1 MKKKS
6 AIKARWATA
15 LWLGGIF
22 LLVWIIFMTV
32 LTWCTAKTMDRY
44 LEKENGQIASNIV
57 SAAQLQKLAEDP
69 ALQAETGDYWIWSG
83 TNSNWLNNNFS
94 GGLLRTTRQKPQTAV
109 ALYDGNGKLLEKS
122 GNCFYIYYMTEESWK
137 TQELD
142 MHYDGVAKALYDP
155 SWITDVALQVIQR
168 NDWIALRFTGT
179 IEDGYLTPSRIE
191 DIRESEYRSI
201 AAAHYGD
208 GSYERHQR
216 IQEMEAKYGLQW
228 DTLLA
233 SSNDAADQQ
242 TYYVLNGAVSYY
254 DPGEALEVD
263 GISYKNLMDYVLQI
277 EDTSIYNDY
286 YSFKRGDLWNTLIT
300 DTRRIY
306 STENGELT
314 PAYQVV
320 AAVRY
325 SPMKLA
331 MESLLYVYV
340 GSFLLLLLAA
350 FLLWRIMIR
359 NLVLPLQTVHHA
371 AVNDWGSIG
380 YWKDRV
386 HWREPRQLC
395 ADYDRTRT
403 ERAKQQDELS
413 RLAAALH
420 YAKEAEIN
428 RRQMTSSLA
437 HELKTPLAIIHS
449 YAEGLKEHIAEEKRD
464 QYVDVILSEVTRT
477 DNMVLEML
485 DLSRLEA
492 GKVKLTRN
500 DFSLIELTR
509 DIFEK
514 LDLAAQAK
522 ELTVQFSFPEEFTVT
537 ADEGRIAQVIENLAT
552 NAIKYS
558 PAGGCVQV
566 KIISA
571 RNRTTFRIANESA
584 PLSEEALRKVWD
596 TFYRTDEARS
606 GAGTGLG
613 LAIAKSIVEL
623 HGGTCSVQNT
633 STGVEFGFMI

>member
-1 MKKKS
+1 MN
-6 AIKARWATA
+6 
-15 LWLGGIF
+15 L
-22 LLVWIIFMTV
+22 
-32 LTWCTAKTMDRY
+32 D
-44 LEKENGQIASNIV
+44 ENG
-57 SAAQLQKLAEDP
+57 
-69 ALQAETGDYWIWSG
+69 
-83 TNSNWLNNNFS
+83 
-94 GGLLRTTRQKPQTAV
+94 KPWFFV
-109 ALYDGNGKLLEKS
+109 E
-122 GNCFYIYYMTEESWK
+122 I
-137 TQELD
+137 
-142 MHYDGVAKALYDP
+142 
-155 SWITDVALQVIQR
+155 
-168 NDWIALRFTGT
+168 
-179 IEDGYLTPSRIE
+179 
-191 DIRESEYRSI
+191 
-201 AAAHYGD
+201 
-208 GSYERHQR
+208 
-216 IQEMEAKYGLQW
+216 
-228 DTLLA
+228 
-233 SSNDAADQQ
+233 
-242 TYYVLNGAVSYY
+242 
-254 DPGEALEVD
+254 D
-263 GISYKNLMDYVLQI
+263 GISYENLMDYVLQI

-359 NLVLPLQTVHHA
+359 NLVLPLETVLHA

-386 HWREPRQLC
+386 HWREPQQLC
-395 ADYDRTRT
+395 ADYDRPRT

-413 RLAAALH
+413 RLTAALH

-464 QYVDVILSEVTRT
+464 QYADVILSEVTRT

-485 DLSRLEA
+485 DLSRMEA

-500 DFSLIELTR
+500 DFSLIKLTR

-514 LDLAAQAK
+514 LDLAVQAK
-522 ELTVQFSFPEEFTVT
+522 ELTVQFSFPEEFTIT
-537 ADEGRIAQVIENLAT
+537 ADEGRIAQVIENFAT

-558 PAGGCVQV
+558 PAGGCIQV

-613 LAIAKSIVEL
+613 LAITKSIVEL
-623 HGGTCSVQNT
+623 HGGTCCVQNT
-633 STGVEFGFMI
+633 STGVEFGFTI